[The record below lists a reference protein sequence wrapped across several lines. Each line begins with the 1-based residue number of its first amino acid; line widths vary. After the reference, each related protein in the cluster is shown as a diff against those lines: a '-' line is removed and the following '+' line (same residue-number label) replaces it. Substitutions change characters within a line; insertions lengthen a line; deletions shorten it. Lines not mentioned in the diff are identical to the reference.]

1 MQPLCV
7 SAVSLNQIPLD
18 WKGNTTRIV
27 DALTEAA
34 RQNPDVVLFP
44 ELCITGY
51 GCEDAFHSIDT
62 ADRALKHL
70 QAIAEESKRILPDA
84 LIFLGLPLRKHERT
98 YNCVAAVQGGRIRG
112 FTAKQNLAGDGVH
125 YEPRWFSPYRGSGD
139 HVRIGNEDIP
149 FGSLLYNHAGAKICV
164 EICEDAWVVSRPAA
178 QFIPAGLDLILNP
191 AASHFAFGKQRIRRH
206 IALESS
212 RSFAAAF
219 VMVNLLG
226 CESGRMI
233 YDGGSVFTSAGNL
246 AAEGRRF
253 SFSDFTIDTAVLDI
267 HQNRVLRG
275 RTHSYKDQL
284 AAAHGSPDEGV
295 VFVSE
300 APAPRRAIG
309 FQSAGSTTTHRPKGI
324 PENPPPAAELN
335 LPKELEFISALT
347 LGLFDYLRKSH
358 SRGYVVSLSGGVDSA
373 TCAVLVQRM
382 ILHAMA
388 ELGPA
393 PALHRLG
400 RSDLVATQLGSVSAD
415 EQNSTDLP
423 PARVTEIAK
432 LVVPFLLHT
441 IYQATS
447 NSGNTTRDAAAH
459 VAASLGTA
467 HHEVDIQPA
476 VDVFVK
482 TTEKMIARSL
492 TWETDDLPLQNVQA
506 RARSPMA
513 WMLANLTGSL
523 LLTTSNRSEAAVGYC
538 TMDGD
543 TSGGLAPLA
552 GVDKAYLRRW
562 LSWMETTGDR
572 IGGPV
577 PELRLVNVQAPTAEL
592 RPPSAGQTDEGDL
605 MPYALLDLI
614 ERFAIRDRNSP
625 AEALALLKT
634 RCPEFPEETLRRH
647 VRRFFQLWTRNQW
660 KRERYAPSFHL
671 DDENLDPK
679 TWYRFPILSG
689 GYEEELSEL

>member
-18 WKGNTTRIV
+18 WKGNTSRIKNG
-27 DALTEAA
+27 LSEAA
-34 RQNPDVVLFP
+34 RHNPDIVLFP

-70 QAIAEESKRILPDA
+70 QSIAEESRRILPEA

-98 YNCVAAVQGGRIRG
+98 YNCVAAVQAGRIRG

-139 HVRIGNEDIP
+139 HVRIGNEDVP

-219 VMVNLLG
+219 VTVNLLG

-233 YDGGSVFTSAGNL
+233 YDGGSIFASAGNL
-246 AAEGRRF
+246 AAEGKRF
-253 SFSDFTIDTAVLDI
+253 SFSDFTVDTAILDI

-284 AAAHGSPDEGV
+284 AAAHGSPEEGV
-295 VFVSE
+295 IFVTE
-300 APAPRRAIG
+300 PPAPRRAIG
-309 FQSAGSTTTHRPKGI
+309 FQSTPALPGRPKGYA
-324 PENPPPAAELN
+324 ENPPPAAELN
-335 LPKELEFISALT
+335 LPKEIEFLSAIT

-382 ILHAMA
+382 ILYAVA
-388 ELGPA
+388 ELGPVS
-393 PALHRLG
+393 ALDRLG
-400 RSDLVATQLGSVSAD
+400 RSDLIATQLGTLSAG
-415 EQNSTDLP
+415 EQNAVALP
-423 PARVTEIAK
+423 VGRIREIAA
-432 LVVPFLLHT
+432 LVVPSLLHT
-441 IYQATS
+441 IYQATE
-447 NSGNTTRDAAAH
+447 NSGNTTKEAAARL
-459 VAASLGTA
+459 AAALGSA

-482 TTEKMIARSL
+482 TTEKMIQRSL
-492 TWETDDLPLQNVQA
+492 AWETDDLPLQNVQA

-552 GVDKAYLRRW
+552 GVDKAYLRQW
-562 LSWMETTGDR
+562 LSWMETNGDR
-572 IGGPV
+572 VGGPV
-577 PELRLVNVQAPTAEL
+577 AELRLVNVQAPTAEL

-625 AEALALLKT
+625 AEALALLKA
-634 RCPEFPEETLRRH
+634 RCPEIPEDTLRTY

-689 GYEEELSEL
+689 GYEEELGEL